1 MGTNGILE
9 CGFLPKN
16 AHRTLLANSLGSSS
30 KLNSM
35 VGTSLPVPYL
45 RLREKSIGVG
55 VVKNVKASSKQVL
68 ETGSCPRGV
77 AEGIVCSPAIP

>member
-1 MGTNGILE
+1 
-9 CGFLPKN
+9 
-16 AHRTLLANSLGSSS
+16 
-30 KLNSM
+30 M